1 MPEPRD
7 QLPAAVGRGHLRA
20 CHADREQVIGVL
32 KAAFVQG
39 RLGQDELDARVGW
52 ALAARTYADLATLT
66 ADLPGGLA
74 AAEPP
79 APAFTLEYDVQPKD
93 VRELVVA
100 TPRVKD
106 KLTIA
111 VVAAMLSG
119 LTAVGFTAITIALNY
134 RSAVFIATG
143 APGGI
148 YVADLALWLVTTFL
162 AWAAW
167 QHSPEMLTRAA
178 INKTPEFQGRTRA
191 QIETTGIRV
200 IPANGTEVFH
210 PWTTIDQVRET
221 TRAFH
226 LLDLDGRVLAIL
238 PKRALDS
245 PDLLPALRTFLKQAV
260 AQQPPAAAA
269 STTANESQP

>member
-1 MPEPRD
+1 MAGE
-7 QLPAAVGRGHLRA
+7 AG
-20 CHADREQVIGVL
+20 
-32 KAAFVQG
+32 
-39 RLGQDELDARVGW
+39 
-52 ALAARTYADLATLT
+52 
-66 ADLPGGLA
+66 
-74 AAEPP
+74 P
-79 APAFTLEYDVQPKD
+79 APAFTLEYDVRPQD

-111 VVAAMLSG
+111 LVAAMLSG
-119 LTAVGFTAITIALNY
+119 LVAVGFTAITIALNY
-134 RSAVFIATG
+134 RSAVFSATG

-148 YVADLALWLVTTFL
+148 YVADLALWLVTAFL

-167 QHSPEMLTRAA
+167 QRTPERLAKVA
-178 INKTPEFQGRTRA
+178 IAKTPEFQGPTCNQVETGGLRA
-191 QIETTGIRV
+191 IRV
-200 IPANGTEVFH
+200 NGTEVFH
-210 PWTTIDQVRET
+210 PWATIDQVRET
-221 TRAFH
+221 ARAFH

-269 STTANESQP
+269 STAADEPQP